1 MYGQTRGS
9 APHLGKIPET
19 EPNNGARLLAKT
31 PIYEKDEETNWNWIP
46 DCWEYSVHPESWVK
60 VDEGTI

>member
-9 APHLGKIPET
+9 APHLSKIPET

-46 DCWEYSVHPESWVK
+46 DC
-60 VDEGTI
+60 